1 MWFTEKSKFENL
13 NKAVLSVVNPSA
25 NPPETDTP
33 EDVQPEVTPEEQ
45 RIPDEN
51 SEVLQE
57 TVDEGLELQVKM
69 ALSDINVEGKWKKGK
84 LHVPAKHVDK
94 VDKHLRS
101 QGVKDTFHIMGE
113 EENKSNFADAI
124 AKFKKRGG
132 KVEKLPQSPNYGNY
146 GHGMTRK
153 DKEDAQKIIKYR
165 DEKGYALKK

>member
-13 NKAVLSVVNPSA
+13 NKAVLQVVNPSA
-25 NPPETDTP
+25 NPPDAP
-33 EDVQPEVTPEEQ
+33 EEEVQSEVTPEEQ

-132 KVEKLPQSPNYGNY
+132 KVNKMPASPNYGNY
-146 GHGMTRK
+146 GHGMSKK
-153 DKEDAQKIIKYR
+153 DKEDAKNIIKYR

>member
-13 NKAVLSVVNPSA
+13 NKAVLSVVNHSA

>member
-13 NKAVLSVVNPSA
+13 NKAVLQVVNPSA
-25 NPPETDTP
+25 NPPDPHE

-45 RIPDEN
+45 RTPDEN
-51 SEVLQE
+51 AEVLQE
-57 TVDEGLELQVKM
+57 TVDESLELQVKM

-132 KVEKLPQSPNYGNY
+132 KVNKMPDSPNYGNY
-146 GHGMTRK
+146 GHGMSKK
-153 DKEDAQKIIKYR
+153 DKEDAKNIIKYR